1 MSIVD
6 AVRRP
11 EHTGDG
17 RCWPCTA
24 VNAFVVVAV
33 AGVFGL
39 LSPVGVAVL
48 GVGTAL
54 IYLRGYVV
62 PGTPEFAPRLVAKL
76 GLQSLFPHVGGD
88 GENGQTRR
96 SDDLTDD
103 EDVDGEELLGVLF
116 DAGVLEAAPDGALEL
131 SEEFRASWDREMATL
146 RERGNDE
153 LASVV
158 AEVAPF
164 EAEGEHAYDGLSI
177 EGPTRAVWLSRTHGI
192 ADAAAVRALADAAVP
207 ERFRAHATTPL
218 RMFVETCP
226 DCGGD
231 VVETTASSGCCG
243 GSGSIYASP
252 EDEVLACES
261 CGAIVYQFDDADAT
275 EEGSETDR

>member
-11 EHTGDG
+11 EYTGDR
-17 RCWPCTA
+17 RCWPCTV
-24 VNAFVVVAV
+24 VNAFVVVAL
-33 AGVFGL
+33 AGVFGFL
-39 LSPVGVAVL
+39 TPVGVAVL

-62 PGTPEFAPRLVAKL
+62 PGTPEFAPRLVAEL
-76 GLQSLFPHVGGD
+76 GLSSLFPHAGD
-88 GENGQTRR
+88 GDQTRR

-131 SEEFRASWDREMATL
+131 SAEFRASWDREMATL
-146 RERGNDE
+146 RERGDDE
-153 LASVV
+153 LAAVV

-164 EAEGEHAYDGLSI
+164 EADGEHAYGGLSI

-192 ADAAAVRALADAAVP
+192 ADAAAVRALADADVP

-231 VVETTASSGCCG
+231 VVETTASAGCCG
-243 GSGSIYASP
+243 GPGSVYASP
-252 EDEVLACES
+252 TDEVLACDS
-261 CGAIVYQFDDADAT
+261 CGAVVYQFDDADVEAT
-275 EEGSETDR
+275 EEEAGPER